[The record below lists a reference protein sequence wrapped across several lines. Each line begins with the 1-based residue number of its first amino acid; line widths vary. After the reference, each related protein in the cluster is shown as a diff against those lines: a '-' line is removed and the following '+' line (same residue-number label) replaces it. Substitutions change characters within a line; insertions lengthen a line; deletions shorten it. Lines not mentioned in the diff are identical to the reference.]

1 MKNNN
6 ILVIKH
12 GALGDIILAGAAIK
26 AIREFHKD
34 STIYCLTT
42 KPYYKLMQESPWFDK
57 VILDVKPQWS
67 DIFGWLNLMKNLKKN
82 KFYRVYDLQTSDRSS
97 LYF

>member
-1 MKNNN
+1 MQNNN

-34 STIYCLTT
+34 YTIYCLTT

-57 VILDVKPQWS
+57 VILDIKPQWN
-67 DIFGWLNLMKNLKKN
+67 DIFGWLDLIRNLKKN
-82 KFYRVYDLQTSDRSS
+82 KFY
-97 LYF
+97 